1 MFNLN
6 AVLNVVGANTA
17 SVRAAVSDI
26 NSEMDRGTRKAR
38 NFADAVALQGTKLG
52 AYTAA
57 SLAVIKLTESIS
69 AATRDAIRFEVEMVK
84 VAQTVGIS
92 TEEAKKHGE
101 EIRKLSV
108 LYGLSAPKI
117 AETVKILGQAGYT
130 LRQAKEAA
138 DSLAQTTLLASF
150 ESISDTTDGLIAV
163 NKQFIDTVGK
173 SAQVLSVFNVVSKK
187 YAVES
192 SDLVEVVRKAGGTFS
207 ATGGSLEELLAVFTT
222 VRDTTRESAET
233 IAVGLRTIFS
243 RLQRPKTIEYL
254 KQFGIELV
262 NLEGQFVGNF
272 EAIQRI
278 QKGLDAFG
286 VRPGSIQFA
295 QVVEQIGGVLQQSR
309 VIPLLTQG
317 AKLQRVYSDAQTA
330 TSQTAIDLAKAQDTL
345 SFKIAQTQQNFAKL
359 IGDIAGSKGFDT
371 LARGVISITNA
382 MIGFGSAIKDVIPLI
397 SALLAFNLA
406 KSVGRL
412 SIGGIGSLTGK
423 KFASGGFVPG
433 SGNGDTVPA
442 MLTPGEFVI
451 RKSAAQAL
459 GAETLHGINKYAK
472 GGLVAST
479 RPNGYGMLVAKEGNP
494 QDMMGTFND
503 GKTKYTSKVAVSGFK
518 KTRTFN
524 SQVDAIKNNVKSVGD
539 SLAKSIG
546 AEQLINMGS
555 VNSKLSTAT
564 GQLFENY
571 VLTASGQK
579 SPSNRLFD
587 IMQSNST
594 LKSLTSESV
603 SGLTDIK
610 QSANQRNAN
619 DVVRKAVLYW
629 KSQKN
634 IAKFASGGS
643 VGTDTVPSLLTPGE
657 FVVNKKSAQ
666 AFGYGNL
673 HKVNKYATGGVVGV
687 QRFASG
693 GSVGGDSLL
702 PGLSGLGD
710 LAIVVNQLI
719 PALGSMTS
727 SFAKLSVAA
736 SITTSGLSGIFNA
749 GKGVSGFLTAYS
761 NEVKRLSEVRD
772 VEIKGYQDAVAAQ
785 AKTTAE
791 LATARTALASKQA
804 NLTVAGSRTL
814 AMRIAFP
821 RGEEKDD
828 IVQAE
833 KAARLS
839 ISRDI
844 TTKAPVLN
852 AAQTTEATDKLND
865 AISKLTA
872 QYGRGSIQVAK
883 AKEIQSSLSSNLK
896 DQSDAVVKY
905 TDLVIKGSVKER
917 ALVEVLEKRIEAEDK
932 AAEEASA
939 KVNTGGIRGKIGA
952 GFRVLSAEGPEGEAL
967 RGKVQAGI
975 ATAGAAVITASAYFA
990 SSARTAAQ
998 ELNSLSSA
1006 AVAAGNSQEAYDQSI
1021 AASAKEAQAA
1031 GIETGT
1037 SAGGA
1042 IGGAV
1047 AGIVAG
1053 AASFIPGFGL
1063 IIAPLIPIIT
1073 SLGTVVGSAIGGFLG
1088 FTGAITAFTDFLG
1101 LTNSEADAKI
1111 KAQEQE
1117 RSAALVKAD
1126 KISSTALTKSSD
1138 IRKFD
1143 PKAADTILFKGVRDL
1158 IDQNDA
1164 EGSIA
1169 NKDIQEQAKSL
1180 FTAAS
1185 SSIEALS
1192 QKTENAGKSFAQ
1204 LSAENHDLFVAWQES
1219 GEIIEGNNAVMQAQ
1233 VAQHNAVAVV
1243 VNKEKQ
1249 VRQAA
1254 INMQLRQLAIQ
1265 ERVNQSLLRM
1275 DKVTNAQSRLMSQ
1288 LDVALGGGLSS
1299 KEIGSDLSNMDSRN
1313 TNSDAYKRGLDAVAS
1328 MGPEFAETSNAIS
1341 KTIPAIRGIGTTIS
1355 QMQAAGDQPGEI
1367 QEAISKSLL
1376 RQGLSNEIVENIS
1389 TLLEGE
1395 IDPKTIESDIR
1406 DKVVKPLADG
1416 LEPVRKSIN
1425 EQLDNQLSILKKLS
1439 ELDQSRLA
1447 IALSGFEASLKTIR
1461 SIDKILGVEA
1471 DPMFER
1477 GARLT
1482 KGNINLQGTSLQ
1494 GMPLTGGAQ
1503 DIARIADQIKQ
1514 NELKKLD
1521 IERRAEGADAVTKFG
1536 LNQEFTDLASETDK
1550 LKAAMVALSDVNE
1563 ENAALEE
1570 KLAKSRANRE
1580 AVRGAA
1586 TDLAFGTNKDR
1597 QQFFK
1602 TLNQARGVAFTGSA
1616 EIVNP
1621 EDRGAVKSFLTT
1633 FKNLPAFAGGQ
1644 TGQQV
1649 LDNAT
1654 RNYLVNQV
1662 GVPLDQVDLVMK
1674 DFTRS
1679 EMDTVELI
1687 RENLTIDEKRNDLLG
1702 KILEAVSRDVGF
1714 NAPNMA
1720 LPRLGQAGP
1729 FLGLAGFATGG
1740 KADENSSKIFK
1751 PKGSD
1756 TVPAMLTPGEFI
1768 VSAKYAKRNM
1778 RALTEINSGS
1788 TKYLSGGNPGYAAP
1802 YVNSTISNRE
1812 EEEAAFAKYM
1822 AGVKAEQE
1830 KQDGSKY
1837 HGKKQTA
1844 ARASSFAATGP
1855 AFWNAKLGKEAQ
1867 DRAEREAAHN
1877 ADLARSKPKT
1887 VSGQDTSSVP
1897 QYAPLYGTGPD
1908 PDSTIKMMTDANKK
1922 PPGAPYGTIKGDEY
1936 FKNDHKKEKLIFPN
1950 LQPSRSSRPPIRPPA
1965 IGQTRSGP
1973 RIPPRK
1979 PVFSEPF
1986 KLPIANQSPLQPLR
2000 MSPATNSSQLSKPD
2014 ETYTEVSPHIP
2025 KDTSIG
2031 MKSSLGQLQAVKEAA
2046 GPLDKQKGPKKQT
2059 DMEKIQQLQKER
2071 EAIGRDYRL
2080 GGSEASATRLSK
2092 RADRQRERIDKRIE
2106 KLNIRRGETKTPQ
2119 MSADL
2124 HSAPPIPNLQS
2135 QASSN
2140 PAGFISGGR
2149 FSQPPQGISGGQTG
2163 QAGQTNQDFSSL
2175 TSSLEAFN
2183 TGFSASVKEL
2193 ASIPKEFKHDITI
2206 PTVSITLNGAEFIA
2220 QLPTLMKEAI
2230 IAQIHSQ
2237 IPDIIAQSTQ
2247 SQTTGM
2253 ATPARKT
2260 SAIV

>member
-101 EIRKLSV
+101 EIRNLSV

-459 GAETLHGINKYAK
+459 GAEALHGINRYA
-472 GGLVAST
+472 GGG
-479 RPNGYGMLVAKEGNP
+479 R
-494 QDMMGTFND
+494 
-503 GKTKYTSKVAVSGFK
+503 VSVNA
-518 KTRTFN
+518 N
-524 SQVDAIKNNVKSVGD
+524 SLGSSELRKRVVKSD
-539 SLAKSIG
+539 YADRDFKSGKAINDFDNINLRIVPKYFNGTPKMGNSDFEQFVAGETNGEWTGKDPNYPVDIINAPGIG
-546 AEQLINMGS
+546 PIEARNR
-555 VNSKLSTAT
+555 NKTT
-564 GQLFENY
+564 
-571 VLTASGQK
+571 
-579 SPSNRLFD
+579 SPSELADKLIRYRLKNG
-587 IMQSNST
+587 QNPLSN
-594 LKSLTSESV
+594 
-603 SGLTDIK
+603 
-610 QSANQRNAN
+610 RNAKDEIDIGQITVAYN
-619 DVVRKAVLYW
+619 SEKL
-629 KSQKN
+629 QK
-634 IAKFASGGS
+634 KKASGGGIS
-643 VGTDTVPSLLTPGE
+643 GTDTVPSLLTPGE

-673 HKVNKYATGGVVGV
+673 HKVNKYASGGVVGV

-693 GSVGGDSLL
+693 GVVGGMI
-702 PGLSGLGD
+702 PGLEGLGD

-719 PALGSMTS
+719 PTLGSMTS

-736 SITTSGLSGIFNA
+736 SITTSGLSGIFSA

-761 NEVKRLSEVRD
+761 NEVKRLSEVRQ
-772 VEIKGYQDAVAAQ
+772 VEYNEYKLAVETHK
-785 AKTTAE
+785 KTTQE
-791 LATARTALASKQA
+791 LRAATTASIIATIRPDRTKDINSAS
-804 NLTVAGSRTL
+804 
-814 AMRIAFP
+814 
-821 RGEEKDD
+821 
-828 IVQAE
+828 

-839 ISRDI
+839 VSRSPFD
-844 TTKAPVLN
+844 KKPVLDN
-852 AAQTTEATDKLND
+852 QGEIDARKKLIEATQKLV
-865 AISKLTA
+865 AE
-872 QYGRGSIQVAK
+872 YGRGSDQV
-883 AKEIQSSLSSNLK
+883 KEATNIYNSLKGSLK
-896 DQSDAVVKY
+896 DQADAIDKY
-905 TDLVIKGSVKER
+905 TELVIQGQVAER
-917 ALVEVLEKRIEAEDK
+917 ALVETLREREAAEEK
-932 AAEEASA
+932 AAEVAGA

-1037 SAGGA
+1037 SAGGVV
-1042 IGGAV
+1042 GSAV
-1047 AGIVAG
+1047 AGIAG
-1053 AASFIPGFGL
+1053 GIASFFFPPL
-1063 IIAPLIPIIT
+1063 APLIPLFI
-1073 SLGTVVGSAIGGFLG
+1073 SLGGVVGSAIGGFLG
-1088 FTGAITAFTDFLG
+1088 FAGAITAFTDFLG
-1101 LTNSEADAKI
+1101 FTNSEQDAKI

-1126 KISSTALTKSSD
+1126 KISSAALTKSSD
-1138 IRKFD
+1138 IRKFN
-1143 PKAADTILFKGVRDL
+1143 PKAADAILLKGVRDF
-1158 IDQNDA
+1158 IDNNDA
-1164 EGSIA
+1164 ESSIA
-1169 NKDIQEQAKSL
+1169 NKDLQDQAKAL
-1180 FTAAS
+1180 FDAAS
-1185 SSIEALS
+1185 SSIEELS
-1192 QKTENAGKSFAQ
+1192 QKSENVGKSFAQ
-1204 LSAENHDLFVAWQES
+1204 LRAENRDVFLAWQES
-1219 GEIIEGNNAVMQAQ
+1219 GEIIEGNKERMLAQ
-1233 VAQHNAVAVV
+1233 QRQHDAVAQLSAKEIRAREDAIAVLL
-1243 VNKEKQ
+1243 Q
-1249 VRQAA
+1249 Q
-1254 INMQLRQLAIQ
+1254 IGIQ

-1275 DKVTNAQSRLMSQ
+1275 DRVANAQKDLMGQ
-1288 LDVALGGGLSS
+1288 LDIALGGGLSS
-1299 KEIGSDLSNMDSRN
+1299 REIGSDLTNMDSRN
-1313 TNSDAYKRGLDAVAS
+1313 TNSDAFKRGLDAVS
-1328 MGPEFAETSNAIS
+1328 RIGPEFAQTSNDIS
-1341 KTIPAIRGIGTTIS
+1341 RTISAVRGIGTTVA
-1355 QMQAAGDQPGEI
+1355 QKKNLTADQIKEDI
-1367 QEAISKSLL
+1367 LDDLKLK
-1376 RQGLSNEIVENIS
+1376 GLSPSIIKSIDSAIDGMGDNIDAS
-1389 TLLEGE
+1389 A
-1395 IDPKTIESDIR
+1395 IESVIL
-1406 DKVVKPLADG
+1406 DKAVKPLAEG
-1416 LEPVRKSIN
+1416 LEPARKAIN
-1425 EQLDNQLSILKKLS
+1425 EQLDNQLTILKKLS
-1439 ELDQSRLA
+1439 EIDQNRLA

-1494 GMPLTGGAQ
+1494 GLPLTGGAQ

-1521 IERRAEGADAVTKFG
+1521 IERRIGEADPNTKFG
-1536 LNQEFTDLASETDK
+1536 LQQEFTDLASETDK

-1702 KILEAVSRDVGF
+1702 KILEAVSRDIGF

-1720 LPRLGQAGP
+1720 LPRRGQAGP

-1778 RALTEINSGS
+1778 RVLTEINSGS
-1788 TKYLSGGNPGYAAP
+1788 TKYLEKGTDDDPLGIRAML
-1802 YVNSTISNRE
+1802 RE
-1812 EEEAAFAKYM
+1812 QKA
-1822 AGVKAEQE
+1822 KAEYDE
-1830 KQDGSKY
+1830 KAAADQKERERKAASN
-1837 HGKKQTA
+1837 TA
-1844 ARASSFAATGP
+1844 SNTSSFADTGP
-1855 AFWNAKLGKEAQ
+1855 AFYKAQAEKEAQ
-1867 DRAEREAAHN
+1867 AQREREAAHN

-1897 QYAPLYGTGPD
+1897 QYAPLYGNGLD
-1908 PDSTIKMMTDANKK
+1908 PASTSKIMKEASTISDGRINEAQNKT
-1922 PPGAPYGTIKGDEY
+1922 ALHFD
-1936 FKNDHKKEKLIFPN
+1936 KKASALA
-1950 LQPSRSSRPPIRPPA
+1950 SSKSPLSGSLTEPIRPSSPLPFTSGKA
-1965 IGQTRSGP
+1965 KTRTKIS
-1973 RIPPRK
+1973 PRK

-1986 KLPIANQSPLQPLR
+1986 TLPPPSMPELPKADTPPDQVYRPLAAP
-2000 MSPATNSSQLSKPD
+2000 TI
-2014 ETYTEVSPHIP
+2014 T
-2025 KDTSIG
+2025 DTKTG
-2031 MKSSLGQLQAVKEAA
+2031 TSSLGQLQAVKEAA

-2092 RADRQRERIDKRIE
+2092 RTDRQRERIDKRIE

-2193 ASIPKEFKHDITI
+2193 ASIPKEFKHTITM
-2206 PTVSITLNGAEFIA
+2206 PTMSITLNGAEFIA
-2220 QLPTLMKEAI
+2220 KLPEEMKRIITDQI
-2230 IAQIHSQ
+2230 IAET
-2237 IPDIIAQSTQ
+2237 PTIIKKATAEITNGGIGAFAAGGKNSTR
-2247 SQTTGM
+2247 
-2253 ATPARKT
+2253 PAKT
-2260 SAIV
+2260 

>member
-6 AVLNVVGANTA
+6 AVLNIVGANTA
-17 SVRAAVSDI
+17 SVRGAVSDI
-26 NSEMDRGTRKAR
+26 NTEMDRGTRKAR
-38 NFADAVALQGTKLG
+38 NFADTVALKGVNLG

-69 AATRDAIRFEVEMVK
+69 VATRDALRFEVEMAK

-117 AETVKILGQAGYT
+117 AETVKVLGQAGYT

-173 SAQVLSVFNVVSKK
+173 SAEVLSVFNIVSKK

-207 ATGGSLEELLAVFTT
+207 ATGGKLEELLAVFTT

-278 QKGLDAFG
+278 QRGLDAFN

-295 QVVEQIGGVLQQSR
+295 EVVEKIGGVLQQSR

-317 AKLQRVYSDAQTA
+317 AKLQQVYSDAQSA

-345 SFKIAQTQQNFAKL
+345 SFKIAQTQQNFAKM
-359 IGDIAGSKGFDT
+359 IGEIAGSDGFNT
-371 LARGVISITNA
+371 LVRGVLSMTNA
-382 MIGFGSAIKDVIPLI
+382 MIHFGSAIKDVIPLI
-397 SALLAFNLA
+397 STLLAFNLA

-412 SIGGIGSLTGK
+412 SLGGIGAVAGRR
-423 KFASGGFVPG
+423 FASGGFVPG

-451 RKSAAQAL
+451 RKSAAQAM
-459 GAETLHGINKYAK
+459 GAEALHGINKYADGGRVSVKANALGSSELRKRVVKSDYADEDFKSGKAINDFDNINLRIVPRYFK
-472 GGLVAST
+472 GTPKMGNSAFEQFVARET
-479 RPNGYGMLVAKEGNP
+479 NGEWTGKDPNYPVDITNAPGVGPIEVRNR
-494 QDMMGTFND
+494 N
-503 GKTKYTSKVAVSGFK
+503 KTTSPSELADKLI
-518 KTRTFN
+518 RYR
-524 SQVDAIKNNVKSVGD
+524 IKN
-539 SLAKSIG
+539 
-546 AEQLINMGS
+546 
-555 VNSKLSTAT
+555 
-564 GQLFENY
+564 GQNPL
-571 VLTASGQK
+571 
-579 SPSNRLFD
+579 SNRNAKDEID
-587 IMQSNST
+587 IGQITVAYNSEK
-594 LKSLTSESV
+594 L
-603 SGLTDIK
+603 
-610 QSANQRNAN
+610 
-619 DVVRKAVLYW
+619 
-629 KSQKN
+629 QK
-634 IAKFASGGS
+634 KKASGGGIS
-643 VGTDTVPSLLTPGE
+643 GTDTVPSLLTPGE

-1037 SAGGA
+1037 SAGGVV
-1042 IGGAV
+1042 GSAV
-1047 AGIVAG
+1047 AGIAG
-1053 AASFIPGFGL
+1053 GIASFFFPPL
-1063 IIAPLIPIIT
+1063 APLIPLFI
-1073 SLGTVVGSAIGGFLG
+1073 SLGGVVGSAIGGFLG
-1088 FTGAITAFTDFLG
+1088 FAGAITAFTDFLG
-1101 LTNSEADAKI
+1101 LTSSEQDAKI

-1233 VAQHNAVAVV
+1233 VAQHNAVAAV

-1275 DKVTNAQSRLMSQ
+1275 DKVTNAQQGLMGQ
-1288 LDVALGGGLSS
+1288 LDIALGGGLSS

-1328 MGPEFAETSNAIS
+1328 MGPEFAETSNTIS

-1447 IALSGFEASLKTIR
+1447 IALSGFEASLKTSR
-1461 SIDKILGVEA
+1461 AMDKILGIEA
-1471 DPMFER
+1471 DPMAER

-1494 GMPLTGGAQ
+1494 GLPLTGGAQ
-1503 DIARIADQIKQ
+1503 DISRIADQIKQ

-1550 LKAAMVALSDVNE
+1550 LKAAMVALSDVSE

-1616 EIVNP
+1616 EIVNA

-1644 TGQQV
+1644 TGQEV
-1649 LDNAT
+1649 LDSAT
-1654 RNYLVNQV
+1654 KNYLVNQL
-1662 GVPLDQVDLVMK
+1662 GVPLESVDLVMK

-1679 EMDTVELI
+1679 EMGAVDLI

-1702 KILEAVSRDVGF
+1702 DILAAISRDVGF

-1720 LPRLGQAGP
+1720 LPRRGQAGP

-1740 KADENSSKIFK
+1740 KASENSSKIFK

-1788 TKYLSGGNPGYAAP
+1788 TKYLEKGTDDDPLGIRAILIEQKA
-1802 YVNSTISNRE
+1802 
-1812 EEEAAFAKYM
+1812 
-1822 AGVKAEQE
+1822 KAEYDE
-1830 KQDGSKY
+1830 KAAADQKERERKAASN
-1837 HGKKQTA
+1837 TA
-1844 ARASSFAATGP
+1844 SNTSSFADTGP
-1855 AFWNAKLGKEAQ
+1855 AFYKAQAEKEAQ
-1867 DRAEREAAHN
+1867 AQREREAAHN

-1897 QYAPLYGTGPD
+1897 QYAPLYGNGLD
-1908 PDSTIKMMTDANKK
+1908 PALTSKIMKEASTISDGRINEAQNKT
-1922 PPGAPYGTIKGDEY
+1922 ALHFD
-1936 FKNDHKKEKLIFPN
+1936 KKASALT
-1950 LQPSRSSRPPIRPPA
+1950 SSKSPLSGSLTEPIRPSSPLPFTSGKA
-1965 IGQTRSGP
+1965 KTRA
-1973 RIPPRK
+1973 RIAPRK

-2014 ETYTEVSPHIP
+2014 ETYTGVSPHIP
-2025 KDTSIG
+2025 KDVPIG
-2031 MKSSLGQLQAVKEAA
+2031 MKSSLDRLSESPSPAKAKGRRNQTPNFHLPPSMPAGQL
-2046 GPLDKQKGPKKQT
+2046 P
-2059 DMEKIQQLQKER
+2059 
-2071 EAIGRDYRL
+2071 
-2080 GGSEASATRLSK
+2080 
-2092 RADRQRERIDKRIE
+2092 
-2106 KLNIRRGETKTPQ
+2106 
-2119 MSADL
+2119 
-2124 HSAPPIPNLQS
+2124 APPNS
-2135 QASSN
+2135 
-2140 PAGFISGGR
+2140 AGFNSGGK
-2149 FSQPPQGISGGQTG
+2149 FGQAPQGISGGQTRQTG
-2163 QAGQTNQDFSSL
+2163 QTGQTNQDFSSL

-2193 ASIPKEFKHDITI
+2193 ASIPKTFEHNITM
-2206 PTVSITLNGAEFIA
+2206 PTMSITLNGAEFIA
-2220 QLPTLMKEAI
+2220 KLPEAMKQAI
-2230 IAQIHSQ
+2230 LDQITAQT
-2237 IPDIIAQSTQ
+2237 PIIIQKATAEITGGGLKAFVAGGKNSTR
-2247 SQTTGM
+2247 
-2253 ATPARKT
+2253 PAKT
-2260 SAIV
+2260 

>member
-6 AVLNVVGANTA
+6 AVLNIVGANTA
-17 SVRAAVSDI
+17 SVRGAVSDI
-26 NSEMDRGTRKAR
+26 NTEMDRGTRKAR
-38 NFADAVALQGTKLG
+38 NFADTVALKGVNLG

-69 AATRDAIRFEVEMVK
+69 VATRDALRFEVEMAK

-117 AETVKILGQAGYT
+117 AETVKVLGQAGYT

-173 SAQVLSVFNVVSKK
+173 SAEVLSVFNIVSKK

-207 ATGGSLEELLAVFTT
+207 ATGGKLEELLAVFTT

-278 QKGLDAFG
+278 QRGLDAFN

-295 QVVEQIGGVLQQSR
+295 EVVEKIGGVLQQSR

-317 AKLQRVYSDAQTA
+317 AKLQQVYSDAQSA

-345 SFKIAQTQQNFAKL
+345 SFKIAQTQQNFSKM
-359 IGDIAGSKGFDT
+359 IGEIAGSDGFNT
-371 LARGVISITNA
+371 LVRGVLSMTNA
-382 MIGFGSAIKDVIPLI
+382 MIHFGSAIKDVIPLI
-397 SALLAFNLA
+397 STLLAFNLA

-412 SIGGIGSLTGK
+412 SLGGIGAVAGRR
-423 KFASGGFVPG
+423 FASGGFVPG

-451 RKSAAQAL
+451 RKSAAQAM
-459 GAETLHGINKYAK
+459 GAEALHGINHYA
-472 GGLVAST
+472 GGG
-479 RPNGYGMLVAKEGNP
+479 R
-494 QDMMGTFND
+494 
-503 GKTKYTSKVAVSGFK
+503 VSVNANALGSSELRK
-518 KTRTFN
+518 R
-524 SQVDAIKNNVKSVGD
+524 VVKSD
-539 SLAKSIG
+539 YADRDFKSGKAINDFDNINLRIVPRYFNGTPKMGNSAFEQFVAGETNGEWTGKDPNYPVDIINAPGIG
-546 AEQLINMGS
+546 PIEARNR
-555 VNSKLSTAT
+555 NKTT
-564 GQLFENY
+564 
-571 VLTASGQK
+571 
-579 SPSNRLFD
+579 SPSELADKLIRYRLKNG
-587 IMQSNST
+587 QNPLSN
-594 LKSLTSESV
+594 
-603 SGLTDIK
+603 
-610 QSANQRNAN
+610 RNAKDEIDIGQITVAYN
-619 DVVRKAVLYW
+619 SEKL
-629 KSQKN
+629 QK
-634 IAKFASGGS
+634 KKASGGGIS
-643 VGTDTVPSLLTPGE
+643 GTDTVPSLLTPGE

-673 HKVNKYATGGVVGV
+673 HKVNKYASGGVVGV

-736 SITTSGLSGIFNA
+736 SITTSGFSGIFNA

-761 NEVKRLSEVRD
+761 NEVKRLSEVRQAEYNEYKLA
-772 VEIKGYQDAVAAQ
+772 VEAHS
-785 AKTTAE
+785 KTTQE
-791 LATARTALASKQA
+791 LRAATRAVTTASIIATISPDRTKDINSAS
-804 NLTVAGSRTL
+804 
-814 AMRIAFP
+814 
-821 RGEEKDD
+821 
-828 IVQAE
+828 

-839 ISRDI
+839 VSRSPFD
-844 TTKAPVLN
+844 KKPVLDN
-852 AAQTTEATDKLND
+852 QGEIDARKKLIEATQKLI
-865 AISKLTA
+865 AE
-872 QYGRGSIQVAK
+872 YGRGSDQM
-883 AKEIQSSLSSNLK
+883 KEARNIYNSLKGSLK
-896 DQSDAVVKY
+896 DQADAIDKY
-905 TDLVIKGSVKER
+905 TELVIQGQVAER
-917 ALVEVLEKRIEAEDK
+917 ALVETLREREAAESK
-932 AAEEASA
+932 AATEAGS

-952 GFRVLSAEGPEGEAL
+952 GFRVLSAEGAEGEAL

-1021 AASAKEAQAA
+1021 AASTKEAQAA

-1037 SAGGA
+1037 SAGGVV
-1042 IGGAV
+1042 GSAV
-1047 AGIVAG
+1047 AGIAG
-1053 AASFIPGFGL
+1053 GIASFFFPPL
-1063 IIAPLIPIIT
+1063 APLIPLFI
-1073 SLGTVVGSAIGGFLG
+1073 SLGGVVGSAIGGFLG
-1088 FTGAITAFTDFLG
+1088 FAGAITAFTDFLG
-1101 LTNSEADAKI
+1101 LTSSEQDAKI

-1143 PKAADTILFKGVRDL
+1143 PKAADTILFKGIRDL
-1158 IDQNDA
+1158 IDHNDA
-1164 EGSIA
+1164 ELQIT
-1169 NKDIQEQAKSL
+1169 NKDVQEEAKSL

-1233 VAQHNAVAVV
+1233 VAQHNAVAAV

-1367 QEAISKSLL
+1367 QEAISESLL
-1376 RQGLSNEIVENIS
+1376 RQGLSNEIVKNIS

-1395 IDPKTIESDIR
+1395 INPETIESDIR

-1439 ELDQSRLA
+1439 ELDQNRLA
-1447 IALSGFEASLKTIR
+1447 IALSGFEASLKTSR
-1461 SIDKILGVEA
+1461 AMDKILGIEA
-1471 DPMFER
+1471 DPMAER

-1494 GMPLTGGAQ
+1494 GLPLTGGAQ

-1550 LKAAMVALSDVNE
+1550 LKAAMVALSDVSE

-1586 TDLAFGTNKDR
+1586 TDLAFGTNSDR
-1597 QQFFK
+1597 RKFFK

-1616 EIVNP
+1616 EIVNA

-1644 TGQQV
+1644 TGQEV
-1649 LDNAT
+1649 LDSAT
-1654 RNYLVNQV
+1654 KNYLVNGL
-1662 GVPLDQVDLVMK
+1662 GVPLESVDLVMK

-1679 EMDTVELI
+1679 EMGAVDLI
-1687 RENLTIDEKRNDLLG
+1687 RENLTIDEKRNKLLG
-1702 KILEAVSRDVGF
+1702 DILAAISRDVGF

-1720 LPRLGQAGP
+1720 LPRRGQAGP

-1740 KADENSSKIFK
+1740 KASENSSKIFK

-1778 RALTEINSGS
+1778 KTLTEINSGS
-1788 TKYLSGGNPGYAAP
+1788 TKYLEEGTDDPLGIRALLREQKAQEEYNAKAAADQKERERKERERKAAS
-1802 YVNSTISNRE
+1802 ST
-1812 EEEAAFAKYM
+1812 
-1822 AGVKAEQE
+1822 
-1830 KQDGSKY
+1830 
-1837 HGKKQTA
+1837 
-1844 ARASSFAATGP
+1844 SSFADTGP
-1855 AFWNAKLGKEAQ
+1855 AFWKAKLGKEAQ

-1897 QYAPLYGTGPD
+1897 QYAPLYGNNLD
-1908 PDSTIKMMTDANKK
+1908 PASTSKIMKEASTISDGRINEAQNKTALHFDK
-1922 PPGAPYGTIKGDEY
+1922 KASALASSKSPPSGSLTE
-1936 FKNDHKKEKLIFPN
+1936 
-1950 LQPSRSSRPPIRPPA
+1950 PIRPSATLPF
-1965 IGQTRSGP
+1965 TSGKEKV
-1973 RIPPRK
+1973 RTKIAPRK

-1986 KLPIANQSPLQPLR
+1986 ALPKPSIPELPETY
-2000 MSPATNSSQLSKPD
+2000 ATPD
-2014 ETYTEVSPHIP
+2014 ETHTGVSPHIP
-2025 KDTSIG
+2025 KDVPIG
-2031 MKSSLGQLQAVKEAA
+2031 IKSSLDRLSESPSPAKAKGRRNQTRNQTPNFHLSPSMPAGQL
-2046 GPLDKQKGPKKQT
+2046 P
-2059 DMEKIQQLQKER
+2059 
-2071 EAIGRDYRL
+2071 
-2080 GGSEASATRLSK
+2080 
-2092 RADRQRERIDKRIE
+2092 
-2106 KLNIRRGETKTPQ
+2106 
-2119 MSADL
+2119 
-2124 HSAPPIPNLQS
+2124 APPNS
-2135 QASSN
+2135 
-2140 PAGFISGGR
+2140 AGFNSGGK
-2149 FSQPPQGISGGQTG
+2149 FGQAPQGISGGQTRQTGQTG
-2163 QAGQTNQDFSSL
+2163 QANQDFSSL

-2183 TGFSASVKEL
+2183 TGFSASVKQLFDMPRTFE
-2193 ASIPKEFKHDITI
+2193 HNITM
-2206 PTVSITLNGAEFIA
+2206 PTMSITLNGAEFIA
-2220 QLPTLMKEAI
+2220 KLPEAMKQAILDQI
-2230 IAQIHSQ
+2230 IAET
-2237 IPDIIAQSTQ
+2237 PTIIKKATAEITNGGIGAFAAGGKNSTR
-2247 SQTTGM
+2247 
-2253 ATPARKT
+2253 PAKT
-2260 SAIV
+2260 